1 MRFLKRRDLFL
12 ALYANIFVIM
22 LAVAPATINSAVA
35 QDITDATAADG
46 IEEIVVTGTRRKGR
60 TATDS
65 SVPIDIIG
73 ESDLTSSGLTETNQI
88 LGSLLPS
95 FNFPLPSLTDGTDH
109 VRPAQVRGLAPDHV
123 LVLVNGKRRH
133 TSALLNLNGST
144 GRGSAA
150 VDLNAIPANAIKRIE
165 VLRDGAAAQYG
176 SDAIAGVINI
186 VLKDVVEGSRGGRY
200 Q

>member
-22 LAVAPATINSAVA
+22 LVVAPATINSAVA